1 MNYSTTSASSVL
13 LSFKESLFQGMGKD
27 STLIVPHSFPTIDSS
42 QLIGKSIQ
50 EIGSILLAPFMEDV
64 IDQHT
69 LFSLLQRS
77 VSFPIPLIKIGDNY
91 ILELF
96 HGPTQS
102 FKDVAAQFLGNL
114 VEHLLKESDREMV
127 ITTAT
132 SGDTGG
138 AVAEGFANKKNVR
151 IVILF
156 PKNGVSEVQRRQ
168 LTQVASNVFSIE
180 VDGTFDDCQKYVKQ
194 FFTDKRLSTV
204 DLTSANSINI
214 GRLLPQMMYY
224 AFAWSKLNTEN
235 LRFVVPSG
243 NMGNVTAGLYA
254 KRIGIP
260 INQFHI
266 ACNANDPVHTY
277 FETGEYTP
285 QQTKRTIST
294 AMDIGNPSNFERILH
309 VCNHDL
315 EILKKDISIS
325 STSDEE
331 TIQTI
336 KDVYRNHNYL
346 LDPHTAV
353 GWSAAQKTKIPHV
366 SDVIISTASPSKFPK
381 VIYERTG
388 ISGDKIEDISFTAK
402 SPERSYKV
410 GREYDAVADQVMTCL
425 GLL

>member
-1 MNYSTTSASSVL
+1 MKYSTTFDSSVL
-13 LSFKESLFQGMGKD
+13 LSFKEALFQGMGKD

-42 QLIGKSIQ
+42 LLIGKSIQ
-50 EIGSILLAPFMEDV
+50 EIGSILLTPFMDDA
-64 IDQHT
+64 IDQNN
-69 LFSLLQRS
+69 LFSLLSRS
-77 VSFPIPLIKIGDNY
+77 LSFPIPLIKIGDNY

-114 VEHLLKESDREMV
+114 VEYLLRESDKEIV

-138 AVAEGFANKKNVR
+138 AVAAGFANKKNVR

-168 LTQVASNVFSIE
+168 LTQVAHNVFSIE

-214 GRLLPQMMYY
+214 GRLLPQMIYY
-224 AFAWSKLNTEN
+224 AYAWSKLKNGI

-243 NMGNVTAGLYA
+243 NMGNVTAGMYA
-254 KRIGIP
+254 KRIGVP

-277 FETGEYTP
+277 FETGKYAP
-285 QQTKRTIST
+285 QQTIRTIST

-309 VCNHDL
+309 LYNHDL
-315 EILKKDISIS
+315 ELLKKDTSIS
-325 STSDEE
+325 STSDDE

-336 KDVYRNHNYL
+336 KDVYRKHNYL

-353 GWSAAQKTKIPHV
+353 GWNAAQKTKTATV

-388 ISGDKIEDISFTAK
+388 ISEDKVEDISIPAN
-402 SPERSYKV
+402 SDERTYKV
-410 GREYDAVADQVMTCL
+410 GRDYDAIVHQVATYL
-425 GLL
+425 RLI